1 MDNVIYNGKF
11 KYQVL
16 LSLSTTFPH
25 KFLSTPSSF
34 CFLLGFPFLGGGG
47 AGWGWGGGSHLK
59 WTDEKFIG
67 WSTFTV
73 HSMRKWPYEL
83 QLLSPSL
90 WFLYCNIFHHHH
102 HVHNLDHHEH
112 AVRAIYDRA
121 WYIGGWVF
129 VPHLLGTDPLFYHHH
144 HRYSPPPPHSPC
156 RHHHHDHYDDNHILS
171 VQESFLFT
179 SDFSCLY
186 CLPAELQQSWRSFKR
201 NNSP

>member
-1 MDNVIYNGKF
+1 MGSSNIKCFFPYPQHFPTNF
-11 KYQVL
+11 FQHHL
-16 LSLSTTFPH
+16 LFV
-25 KFLSTPSSF
+25 
-34 CFLLGFPFLGGGG
+34 FLLGFPFGGEGG
-47 AGWGWGGGSHLK
+47 ASHLK

-83 QLLSPSL
+83 QILSPSL
-90 WFLYCNIFHHHH
+90 WFLYCNIFHHHHQH

-144 HRYSPPPPHSPC
+144 HRYSPPPPHSTC

-171 VQESFLFT
+171 VQESFSYLIFVHIW
-179 SDFSCLY
+179 F
-186 CLPAELQQSWRSFKR
+186 
-201 NNSP
+201 

>member
-1 MDNVIYNGKF
+1 MENVIYNGKF

-25 KFLSTPSSF
+25 KFLSTPFSF
-34 CFLLGFPFLGGGG
+34 CFFAWFSF
-47 AGWGWGGGSHLK
+47 WGRGGSHPK

-73 HSMRKWPYEL
+73 HSMRKWPYGP

-90 WFLYCNIFHHHH
+90 WFLYCNIFHHHGHHYH

-129 VPHLLGTDPLFYHHH
+129 VPHLLGTDPLCYHHH
-144 HRYSPPPPHSPC
+144 HHYHSPPPHRPC
-156 RHHHHDHYDDNHILS
+156 RHHQHDHYDDNHILS
-171 VQESFLFT
+171 VQER
-179 SDFSCLY
+179 FSY
-186 CLPAELQQSWRSFKR
+186 VIFVRIWF
-201 NNSP
+201 

>member
-1 MDNVIYNGKF
+1 MGNSNTKCFFPYPQHFPTNF
-11 KYQVL
+11 FQQHL
-16 LSLSTTFPH
+16 LFV
-25 KFLSTPSSF
+25 F
-34 CFLLGFPFLGGGG
+34 CLVFLLGE
-47 AGWGWGGGSHLK
+47 GGGSHLK

-112 AVRAIYDRA
+112 AVRTIYDRA

-129 VPHLLGTDPLFYHHH
+129 VPHLLGTDPLFHHH
-144 HRYSPPPPHSPC
+144 HHHYSPPPPHSPC
-156 RHHHHDHYDDNHILS
+156 RHNHILS
-171 VQESFLFT
+171 VQESFSYVIFVHIC
-179 SDFSCLY
+179 F
-186 CLPAELQQSWRSFKR
+186 
-201 NNSP
+201 